1 MLPDNDIWRDTVL
14 AIVEKDNPGNRSVSV
29 KSSIEEPKGIYIHS
43 IWIHRFAGVEVEVTE
58 IRYDLFSIVFLDPLL
73 ERLDLSLIRAVLLEL
88 LDDLLEVA

>member
-29 KSSIEEPKGIYIHS
+29 KSNVKLLKGIYIHP

-58 IRYDLFSIVFLDPLL
+58 IRYDLLSIVFLDTLL
-73 ERLDLSLIRAVLLEL
+73 ERLDLSLVRAVLLEL
-88 LDDLLEVA
+88 LDDFLEVA